1 VALGRFP
8 NQSRAERYILPN
20 TLGKKVYMRRSS
32 FARAATTFT
41 ALAAA
46 TVLVAGCAG
55 GGSGSETDTSDVT
68 TGLVGDQGDGG
79 EPTSG
84 GTLSFATYNGVSS
97 LDPADR
103 QDGGAT
109 GGNEMAAIYDLL
121 VRYDPET
128 KAFEPQLAQSLEAN
142 GDNSVWT
149 LTLRDGA
156 KFSDGTPVDG
166 AAVLWSINHY
176 LEKKGTHTQVWKATV
191 ADVQSPD
198 PATVVFT
205 LKQPWNEF
213 PIMFTTGPGMI
224 VAPSSMTT
232 GAFAPIGAGPF
243 VVEKFASQDELV
255 LAANPAYWN
264 GKPNLDTL
272 RFPAIVSEQA
282 KLDALHTGGVQ
293 AAYLRGAE
301 VVHNAL
307 SAGDV
312 GYVYTVN
319 MGGVGNINQREG
331 RAASD
336 VRVRKAIVA
345 AFNPDTFNERVEAG
359 YGMPGSDMFQSW
371 SRWHGSVAG
380 NGYDP
385 EAAKKFL
392 GEAKADGYD
401 GKLTYVGLNDP
412 ATQRSAL
419 AFQAMLQA
427 VGFTVE
433 IVYTTSIND
442 LVKTM
447 YAQHDYDI
455 GYAGFNVLDESPFV
469 RMYGNL
475 YSESSSNVIG
485 YKNATMDSLLI
496 EMQSAPTDEDRTKVI
511 EKIQTL
517 VNETAPMLVVNTGK
531 YFIPWSK
538 NVYGITPSADG
549 IMLFGNAWITPD
561 STS

>member
-1 VALGRFP
+1 M
-8 NQSRAERYILPN
+8 S
-20 TLGKKVYMRRSS
+20 
-32 FARAATTFT
+32 
-41 ALAAA
+41 
-46 TVLVAGCAG
+46 
-55 GGSGSETDTSDVT
+55 
-68 TGLVGDQGDGG
+68 
-79 EPTSG
+79 
-84 GTLSFATYNGVSS
+84 
-97 LDPADR
+97 
-103 QDGGAT
+103 
-109 GGNEMAAIYDLL
+109 
-121 VRYDPET
+121 
-128 KAFEPQLAQSLEAN
+128 AN
-142 GDNSVWT
+142 GDNTVWT
-149 LTLRDGA
+149 LKLRDGVT
-156 KFSDGTPVDG
+156 FSDGTPMDS
-166 AAVLWSINHY
+166 AAVLWSIDHY
-176 LEKKGTHTQVWKATV
+176 LQKKGTHALVWKTAVRETN
-191 ADVQSPD
+191 SPD
-198 PATVVFT
+198 PRTVVFT
-205 LKQPWNEF
+205 LAQPWDEF